1 VLVGPT
7 ARYGYTARGQDATP
21 AEELKYIAKIRARY
35 YADLPEM
42 PVPVSEETF
51 KNYGVSTT
59 PTLVLIARGGLVR
72 LYHPGQMSYEE
83 LAPIIEAALKK

>member
-1 VLVGPT
+1 
-7 ARYGYTARGQDATP
+7 
-21 AEELKYIAKIRARY
+21 
-35 YADLPEM
+35 M
-42 PVPVSEETF
+42 PVSEETF